1 MEYKKTNNTSMCQT
15 QSQLFSIEIFE
26 ILAQNTQQIRKKIM
40 HLLINRQSEKRK
52 ENGLVMI
59 FFLPHLK

>member
-1 MEYKKTNNTSMCQT
+1 MCQT

-52 ENGLVMI
+52 ENGLVI